1 MYVDVSG
8 NIRAFSSIRGVWT
21 PYYGVTSL
29 QNGVACL
36 VPADIRCRLQYS
48 DWTIFIM
55 HSVFTT
61 FRINDDQI
69 DLLIKNGRTT
79 KVTMCWIWSIGG
91 HLLVIGIVNHVSI
104 IKQILLAALST
115 SIPATAPCLS
125 SVTFGLK
132 IRSLS
137 HVCFQSLF
145 IPIYVGHKFLA

>member
-1 MYVDVSG
+1 MYVDVETLG
-8 NIRAFSSIRGVWT
+8 RFRASEE
-21 PYYGVTSL
+21 YEVTLVYRL
-29 QNGVACL
+29 QNEVAYL

-55 HSVFTT
+55 DSVFIAC
-61 FRINDDQI
+61 RIDDDQI

-104 IKQILLAALST
+104 IKQILLTALGT
-115 SIPATAPCLS
+115 TIPATAPCLS

-137 HVCFQSLF
+137 HVCFQSWF
-145 IPIYVGHKFLA
+145 NPIYVGHRILA